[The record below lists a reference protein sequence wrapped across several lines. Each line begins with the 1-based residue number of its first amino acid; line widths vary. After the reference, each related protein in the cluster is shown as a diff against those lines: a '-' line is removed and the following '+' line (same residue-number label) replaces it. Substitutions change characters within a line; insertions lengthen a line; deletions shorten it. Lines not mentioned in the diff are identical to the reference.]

1 VKAKGGESMK
11 TIQADI
17 CVIGGG
23 SGGLSV
29 AAGASQMGANV
40 VLIEKSAMGGDCLN
54 TGCVPSKAMLAA
66 AHVAQ
71 NMREG
76 EAFGIKAVCPEVDW
90 AKVNEHVKGVIAAIA
105 PNDSVERFEGL
116 GVQVIQAAAAFV
128 DKKTVVAGDVR
139 VQAKYFVLAT
149 GSSAFVPPIE
159 GLDAVDYFTNEN
171 IFDNKEAVEHLVVIG
186 GGPIGIEMAQ
196 AHRRLGAKVTVMEVA
211 KLLMKDDRELAQ
223 IVIDRLSG
231 EGMTF
236 YEGGRNLRIEK
247 TDAGMNVYC
256 DVSGEQACVQG
267 SHLLVATGRRANVNG
282 LNLEAA
288 GVNYSPRGVEV
299 DARLRSSNKRVFAI
313 GDVAGPYQFTHMAAY
328 QAGIVIRN
336 ILFKLP
342 AKVDY
347 SAVPWVTY
355 TDPELAHV
363 GMTEEDAMKTGQDI
377 RILRWK
383 FDENDRAQ
391 AERRT
396 EGMIKIVT
404 ATKGKI
410 LGATIVGIHAGE
422 LLQPWVLAISQNMKI
437 GAMASMI
444 APYPTLSEANKRVA
458 GSFYTEKL
466 FSKGTKKVVRF
477 LMRWF

>member
-1 VKAKGGESMK
+1 MK
-11 TIQADI
+11 TIQTDI

-29 AAGASQMGANV
+29 AAGASQMGADV

-54 TGCVPSKAMLAA
+54 TGCVPSKAILAA
-66 AHVAQ
+66 GHVAQ
-71 NMREG
+71 TMREAEG
-76 EAFGIKAVCPEVDW
+76 FGIKPVCPEVDW
-90 AKVNEHVKGVIAAIA
+90 AKVNDHVQGVIAAIA
-105 PNDSVERFEGL
+105 PNDSVDRFEGL
-116 GVQVIQAAAAFV
+116 GVKVIQAAASFV
-128 DKKTVVAGDVR
+128 DEKTVQAGDVQ
-139 VQAKYFVLAT
+139 VQAKYFVVAT

-159 GLDAVDYFTNEN
+159 GLDTVDYFTNEN
-171 IFDNKEAVEHLVVIG
+171 IFDNRDSIEHLIVIG

-223 IVIDRLSG
+223 IVIDRLSS
-231 EGMTF
+231 EGLDF

-247 TDAGMNVYC
+247 TAQGMAVYC
-256 DVSGEQACVQG
+256 ELSGEQACIQG
-267 SHLLVATGRRANVNG
+267 SHLLIATGRRANVNG

-288 GVNYSPRGVEV
+288 GIDYSPRGVAV

-336 ILFKLP
+336 ILFKIP

-363 GMTEEDAMKTGQDI
+363 GMTEDDANKAGKNI

-383 FDENDRAQ
+383 FAENDRAQ
-391 AERRT
+391 AEHRT

-404 ATKGKI
+404 EKKGKI
-410 LGATIVGIHAGE
+410 LGATIVGLHAGE
-422 LLQPWVLAISQNMKI
+422 LLQPWVLAMSQKMKI
-437 GAMASMI
+437 GAMTSMI

-466 FSKGTKKVVRF
+466 FSAGTKKLVRF

>member
-1 VKAKGGESMK
+1 MK
-11 TIQADI
+11 TIQTDI

-54 TGCVPSKAMLAA
+54 TGCVPSKAILAA
-66 AHVAQ
+66 GHVAQ
-71 NMREG
+71 NMRE
-76 EAFGIKAVCPEVDW
+76 AAPFGIKAVCPEVDW
-90 AKVNEHVKGVIAAIA
+90 SKVNEHVKGVIAAIA

-116 GVQVIQAAAAFV
+116 GVKVIQAVADFV
-128 DKKTVVAGDVR
+128 DRKTIQAGDVQ

-149 GSSAFVPPIE
+149 GSSAFVPPID
-159 GLDAVDYFTNEN
+159 GLDSVDYFTNEN
-171 IFDNKEAVEHLVVIG
+171 IFDNKDPIDHLIVIG

-223 IVIDRLSG
+223 VVIDRLSA

-236 YEGGRNLRIEK
+236 YEGGRNLRIQK
-247 TDAGMNVYC
+247 TDKGISVYC
-256 DVSGEQACVQG
+256 DMEGKEACIQG
-267 SHLLVATGRRANVNG
+267 SHLLIATGRRANVNG
-282 LNLEAA
+282 LNLDAA
-288 GVNYSPRGVEV
+288 GVKYSPHGVEV

-313 GDVAGPYQFTHMAAY
+313 GDVAGSFQFTHMAAY

-336 ILFKLP
+336 MLFKLP

-363 GMTEEDAMKTGQDI
+363 GMTEADAQKAGKDI
-377 RILRWK
+377 RVLRWK
-383 FDENDRAQ
+383 FEENDRAQ

-396 EGMIKIVT
+396 EGMVKVVT
-404 ATKGKI
+404 EKNGRI
-410 LGATIVGIHAGE
+410 LGATIVGLHAGE
-422 LLQPWVLAISQNMKI
+422 LIQPWVLAISQGMKI

-444 APYPTLSEANKRVA
+444 APYPTISEVNKRIA

-466 FSKGTKKVVRF
+466 FSEGTKKLVRF
-477 LMRWF
+477 LMRF